1 MRLSS
6 GPVTSDRTV
15 AITIFL
21 VGLVYLC
28 TPVESSEKS
37 SNLARLEK
45 RAEVQGNA
53 NRLIDYLFN
62 NYTTLIRPRINQS
75 DNVRVQFD
83 IAMKQVIDVDVKTQQ
98 MTLFLWQRQTWV
110 DDFLAWNPA
119 DFGGIDQL
127 FISPTKIWR
136 KPEFFE
142 KNLIVPTALI
152 CALSIVAFLLPNESG
167 EKIGFSITV
176 FLSLCVNLVV
186 ITSYVPASSESFPII
201 GQYYLTCI
209 FLVAVSIVLTTCI
222 LSVHYFGDQYF
233 IKPLPKPI
241 KKVFFEVLGPLV
253 GMQCLKLWSSCVPPA
268 SSVLPAGS
276 KRKTPININL
286 TQTWKNHKSQTNSK
300 TGMQRKNNGRVPSFS
315 GGGARAKNS
324 ATVLRNSKVSSTTNH
339 FDPLLQLNS
348 TSFYSENK
356 YPTTRSNPYTS
367 SPDKRSGSASHDMI
381 SHVDPQ
387 TPESNH
393 QPPKQNKLTN
403 SCNHSSSAM
412 YISSSNSK
420 NAHSTAPFLDGAE
433 NQIEIANVT
442 SSFLVLPQQD
452 GSVSSGS
459 VEQELNV
466 VSHHTRARFGIAGT
480 KSQRRSSFTE
490 RSRSVSPVTILDDT
504 NHCDDVT
511 GRLPCAFS
519 GLVSSFDDLKRSLVK
534 IEHYLETVAKANE
547 KKKRKCITIEE
558 WKLLSR
564 ILDRIFA
571 VAYGLTTLLLT
582 CYFFVQAKSGQVELA
597 KECIYSD

>member
-1 MRLSS
+1 
-6 GPVTSDRTV
+6 
-15 AITIFL
+15 
-21 VGLVYLC
+21 
-28 TPVESSEKS
+28 
-37 SNLARLEK
+37 
-45 RAEVQGNA
+45 
-53 NRLIDYLFN
+53 
-62 NYTTLIRPRINQS
+62 
-75 DNVRVQFD
+75 
-83 IAMKQVIDVDVKTQQ
+83 
-98 MTLFLWQRQTWV
+98 
-110 DDFLAWNPA
+110 
-119 DFGGIDQL
+119 
-127 FISPTKIWR
+127 
-136 KPEFFE
+136 
-142 KNLIVPTALI
+142 
-152 CALSIVAFLLPNESG
+152 
-167 EKIGFSITV
+167 
-176 FLSLCVNLVV
+176 
-186 ITSYVPASSESFPII
+186 
-201 GQYYLTCI
+201 
-209 FLVAVSIVLTTCI
+209 
-222 LSVHYFGDQYF
+222 
-233 IKPLPKPI
+233 
-241 KKVFFEVLGPLV
+241 
-253 GMQCLKLWSSCVPPA
+253 MQCLKLWSSCVPPA

-534 IEHYLETVAKANE
+534 IEHYLETVAKV
-547 KKKRKCITIEE
+547 ITVP
-558 WKLLSR
+558 KFR
-564 ILDRIFA
+564 
-571 VAYGLTTLLLT
+571 V
-582 CYFFVQAKSGQVELA
+582 VE
-597 KECIYSD
+597 